1 MRHGDAGREEV
12 RARRTGPGRLPL
24 VVVVASVLA
33 AAAPAQDAAP
43 GEASRPG
50 SLGLE
55 LNALTDEGEA
65 CRMTFLATN
74 ATGADIEGAVFE
86 TVIFDAEGAVE
97 RLTLFDF
104 RDLPVGRPRV
114 RQFDLGGLACNDVG
128 RVLIN
133 GAQSCAGEG
142 AEAAC
147 TGGRR
152 LSSRVDVELLG

>member
-1 MRHGDAGREEV
+1 MILHRI
-12 RARRTGPGRLPL
+12 TT
-24 VVVVASVLA
+24 VLA
-33 AAAPAQDAAP
+33 LALIAPAAFAQDEAP
-43 GEASRPG
+43 GGLS
-50 SLGLE
+50 LE
-55 LNALTDEGEA
+55 LNALSDEGGA

-86 TVIFDAEGAVE
+86 TVIFDVEGAVE

-114 RQFDLGGLACNDVG
+114 RQFDLGGLACADVG

-133 GAQSCAGEG
+133 GAQSCEG
-142 AEAAC
+142 ADGAC
-147 TGGRR
+147 ADGLR